1 MINGDVLYKLYR
13 DGVQLTLISNNQD
26 LYYEDQFVESQQ
38 VYEYCV
44 EVANDC
50 GSSIW
55 SCDDGF
61 LGIGEVG
68 DVNLD
73 STLDILDI
81 VLLLNF
87 ILEIESPNADQI
99 WLSDM
104 NADTVLNI
112 LDIIA
117 LVNTIL
123 N

>member
-1 MINGDVLYKLYR
+1 MPVMKEETKELLENVVDE
-13 DGVQLTLISNNQD
+13 D
-26 LYYEDQFVESQQ
+26 LASEFLKEYDEDQFVESQQ

-81 VLLLNF
+81 VLLLNY
-87 ILEIESPNADQI
+87 ILLGSRRPP
-99 WLSDM
+99 
-104 NADTVLNI
+104 
-112 LDIIA
+112 
-117 LVNTIL
+117 
-123 N
+123 